1 MKYEFLISG
10 LPELKQGS
18 LLSTEALSELLEEQL
33 SARDRKL
40 WKSLLQDRCAEAP
53 SGLPQ
58 AEPAEGQMIVEM
70 AETCKNPFLKEWFAF
85 NRDLNNVLTAA
96 ICRKHN
102 LDLRKQI
109 KVESES
115 ESERLGVYSVAQQIL
130 ANPNAKDFGLTGTMP
145 IVDEILAIANIENL
159 LERER
164 AIDAIRQAWL
174 EEKTLF
180 LDFDI
185 EKVLS
190 YWLQNEILHRWDALT
205 METGQRVFR
214 ELVAEM
220 KKSIKI

>member
-33 SARDRKL
+33 SAKDKEL
-40 WKSLLQDRCAEAP
+40 WRSLLQDRCAE
-53 SGLPQ
+53 G
-58 AEPAEGQMIVEM
+58 PATPEGQMIVEM

-205 METGQRVFR
+205 METGQRIFR
-214 ELVAEM
+214 ELVQDM

>member
-1 MKYEFLISG
+1 MKYEFLIAG
-10 LPELKQGS
+10 LPELKQGA

-33 SARDRKL
+33 SAKDKEL
-40 WKSLLQDRCAEAP
+40 WRSLTPAP
-53 SGLPQ
+53 SP
-58 AEPAEGQMIVEM
+58 EGEGSIDIVEK

>member
-18 LLSTEALSELLEEQL
+18 LLSTEALSELLDEQL
-33 SARDRKL
+33 TEKDKRL
-40 WKSLLQDRCAEAP
+40 WKSLMQGGSP
-53 SGLPQ
+53 YPGLP
-58 AEPAEGQMIVEM
+58 PEGEGGSGCTIVEM
-70 AETCKNPFLKEWFAF
+70 AEKSKNPFLKEWFAF
-85 NRDLNNVLTAA
+85 NRDLNNVLTAS

-109 KVESES
+109 KVESER
-115 ESERLGVYSVAQQIL
+115 ESERLGVNSVAQQIL
-130 ANPNAKDFGLTGTMP
+130 ANPNAKDFGLKGILP
-145 IVDEILAIANIENL
+145 IVDEILAIANIDNL

-174 EEKTLF
+174 EEKTMF

-214 ELVAEM
+214 EMVNDM

>member
-33 SARDRKL
+33 SAKDKEL
-40 WKSLLQDRCAEAP
+40 WRSLTPAP
-53 SGLPQ
+53 SP
-58 AEPAEGQMIVEM
+58 EGEGSINIVEM